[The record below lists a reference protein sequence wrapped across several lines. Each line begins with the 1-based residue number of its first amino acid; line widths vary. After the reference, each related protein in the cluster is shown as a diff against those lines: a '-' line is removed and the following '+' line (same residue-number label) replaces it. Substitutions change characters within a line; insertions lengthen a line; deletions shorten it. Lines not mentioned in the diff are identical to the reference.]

1 MASTSTEPLRFVMAG
16 TSARARVSGATLA
29 FDLAV
34 QGARARGLR
43 VSVVDF
49 ARAGTAQRVGS
60 FSGGRAL
67 RALGPLLSGAAR
79 LTRADGLYVVM
90 STSRA
95 GFLRDAA
102 LVWPALALGRATVLH
117 LHGGGYDAF
126 YAAQPG
132 WLRALIRFTL
142 ARVDAIVVLGDALR
156 GQFAF
161 LPRDN
166 RVVVP
171 NGLPPQLEPPERPEP
186 KPMRPVRLLY
196 LSNLIES
203 KGYLELV
210 RACAILRDV
219 GVEVAC
225 DLCGEF
231 VRTAQCSAA
240 SAEEAHAAFL
250 RLVDELHLKDV
261 VRWRGVVTGAEKQ
274 ALLERAH
281 LLVLPT
287 SYPGEG
293 QPLSIIEALAFGV
306 PVVATR
312 FRGIPDQVIDDVS
325 GYLLRS
331 SAPEQIAG
339 AVRKA
344 MADEERYARLSE
356 GARRHYQQHFRQS
369 VHVDRMAAVLQYT
382 AGRATRRAARS

>member
-1 MASTSTEPLRFVMAG
+1 MASTSTEPFRYVMAG

-34 QGARARGLR
+34 QGARERGLR

-49 ARAGTAQRVGS
+49 AKAGRSQRVGA

-67 RALGPLLSGAAR
+67 RVLGPLLGGAAR

-90 STSRA
+90 SSSRA

-126 YAAQPG
+126 YAAQPR
-132 WLRALIRFTL
+132 WLRALIRATL
-142 ARVDAIVVLGDALR
+142 ARVDAIVVLGEALR
-156 GQFAF
+156 GQFSF

-171 NGLPPQLEPPERPEP
+171 NGLPRELEPPERTER
-186 KPMRPVRLLY
+186 KPLRPVRLLY

-210 RACAILRDV
+210 RACAILRDE

-240 SAEEAHAAFL
+240 SAEEARGAFL
-250 RLVDELHLKDV
+250 RLVDELGLRDA

-287 SYPGEG
+287 AYPGEG

-325 GYLLRS
+325 GYLIPS
-331 SAPEQIAG
+331 SAPEEIAR

-344 MADEERYARLSE
+344 VADEERYAHLSE
-356 GARRHYQQHFRQS
+356 GARSHYLQNFRQS

-382 AGRATRRAARS
+382 ANRAAQRAAAQ